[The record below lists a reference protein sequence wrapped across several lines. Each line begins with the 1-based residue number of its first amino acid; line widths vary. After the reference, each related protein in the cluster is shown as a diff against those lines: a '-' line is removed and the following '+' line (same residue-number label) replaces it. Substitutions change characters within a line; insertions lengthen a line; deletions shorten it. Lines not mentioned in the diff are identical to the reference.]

1 MQFVLW
7 CGLMVVVGVVRVA
20 QSPAWLVAK
29 ARGKSFQWFTPGV
42 Q

>member
-7 CGLMVVVGVVRVA
+7 VGLMAVVGVVRLC
-20 QSPAWLVAK
+20 QTPAWLCAK